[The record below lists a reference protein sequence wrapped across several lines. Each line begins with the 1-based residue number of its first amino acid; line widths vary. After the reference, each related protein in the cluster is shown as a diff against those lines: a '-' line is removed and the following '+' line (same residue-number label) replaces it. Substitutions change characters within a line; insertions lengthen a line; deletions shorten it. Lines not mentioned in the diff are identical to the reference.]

1 MDVRDMTPST
11 SSSNSIPTEEEF
23 IARARQFLRE
33 IGGERAD
40 AVDVDANLLENGVL
54 DSLAAI
60 AYVAF
65 VEEQRGSELEMGPEE
80 LTLIMTLRTAYTLVR
95 TASSPNAA

>member
-1 MDVRDMTPST
+1 MDVLEMTHSPPHGV
-11 SSSNSIPTEEEF
+11 PTEEEF

-33 IGGERAD
+33 IGGERTEPI
-40 AVDVDANLLENGVL
+40 DVDANLLESGVL
-54 DSLAAI
+54 DSLAVI

-80 LTLIMTLRTAYTLVR
+80 LASIMTLRTAYTLVR
-95 TASSPNAA
+95 VAPSPNAA

>member
-1 MDVRDMTPST
+1 MTPP
-11 SSSNSIPTEEEF
+11 SSVPTEEEF

-33 IGGERAD
+33 IGGEKAD
-40 AVDVDANLLENGVL
+40 TVSADANLLESGIL
-54 DSLAAI
+54 DSLAVI

-80 LTLIMTLRTAYTLVR
+80 LALIMTLRSAYSLVR
-95 TASSPNAA
+95 VAPSPHAA